1 MIPPY
6 FLERVPSYGQ
16 SELFDNKTPS
26 LLIKKN
32 SVQLEV
38 PQPPEAPSVAK
49 ETASP
54 SKKVAKQTKSG
65 KKHGLKKS
73 DK

>member
-1 MIPPY
+1 MPPY

-38 PQPPEAPSVAK
+38 PQPAEAPSVAK
-49 ETASP
+49 GTASP
-54 SKKVAKQTKSG
+54 SKKVANQAKSG
-65 KKHGLKKS
+65 KKRGPKKS

>member
-1 MIPPY
+1 MPPY

-16 SELFDNKTPS
+16 SELFDNKPTPS

-38 PQPPEAPSVAK
+38 PQLAEAPSVAK
-49 ETASP
+49 ATASP
-54 SKKVAKQTKSG
+54 SKKVASQAKIG
-65 KKHGLKKS
+65 KKRGPKKS